1 MPAPV
6 IRVEHVSKHYRLG
19 ATHGGGNL
27 LSERLQHSL
36 VTPFRRLRGSQ
47 TPSHLNAAPTN
58 GGELWALRDV
68 SLEIAR
74 GEVVGLVGPN
84 GAGKSTLLK
93 LLAGITPPTE
103 GRITLIG
110 RTATLLEVGTGFHPE
125 LTGRENVFVNGAIL
139 GMSRREIEAR
149 FDEIVDFS
157 GIERFIDTPV
167 KRYSSGMFVRLAFA
181 VAAQLDPE
189 ILLVDEVLAV
199 GDAEFQRKCIAKMQ
213 EASDQGRTI
222 VFVSH
227 NMLTVQRLCNRA
239 YAIDRGRIVTS
250 GTPAEV
256 VTEYLRQGGPEQS
269 DGVAAIPT
277 DAVRERGT
285 EEAVLRRVAMTD
297 DDGRRLSSVR
307 LGQPFR
313 VSLVFEAKRDLDE
326 CVADVGI
333 SAPDGQRVATMLN
346 VDRAGRPL
354 GLTKGLNEVEVDV
367 AVSLVPGEYALDV
380 GIYDVRGGT
389 IDFVPGAFRF
399 TALNVPVEGQ
409 ESWPWAHTWGYVRP
423 ESSWSEAKALP
434 GPLVDVAS
442 R

>member
-1 MPAPV
+1 MARPA
-6 IRVEHVSKHYRLG
+6 IRVEHVSKRYRLG
-19 ATHGGGNL
+19 ATHGGGNR

-36 VTPFRRLRGSQ
+36 TAAFRRLGRSH
-47 TPSHLNAAPTN
+47 TTSHLKAPTTDA
-58 GGELWALRDV
+58 GELWALRDV

-93 LLAGITPPTE
+93 LLSAITPPTE
-103 GRITLIG
+103 GRITLTG

-125 LTGRENVFVNGAIL
+125 LTGRENVFINGAIL
-139 GMSRREIEAR
+139 GMRRREIEER
-149 FDEIVDFS
+149 FDEIVEFS

-199 GDAEFQRKCIAKMQ
+199 GDAEFQRKCIIKMQ
-213 EASDQGRTI
+213 EASVRGRTI

-227 NMLTVQRLCNRA
+227 NMLTVQRLCDRA
-239 YAIDRGRIVTS
+239 YAIDKGRIVAS

-256 VTEYLRQGGPEQS
+256 VTQYLHRAGPEQS
-269 DGVAAIPT
+269 DGVAVIPA
-277 DAVRERGT
+277 DAARERGT

-297 DDGRRLSSVR
+297 NEGRRLSSVQ
-307 LGQPFR
+307 LGQRFR
-313 VSLVFEAKRDLDE
+313 LSLVFEAQRDLDE

-333 SAPDGQRVATMLN
+333 SAPDGQRLATMLN
-346 VDRAGRPL
+346 VDHGWRPL
-354 GLTKGLNEVEVDV
+354 SLAEGLNEVEVEV
-367 AVSLVPGEYALDV
+367 AVTLLPGEYTLDV
-380 GIYDVRGGT
+380 GIYDVRGVT

-409 ESWPWAHTWGYVRP
+409 ESWPWANVWGYVRP
-423 ESSWSEAKALP
+423 DSTWSDAR
-434 GPLVDVAS
+434 PLTDRPVDLAS